1 MVTQDARSGSS
12 QVVCEKFL
20 WGGGGGGGGVL
31 LQIYV
36 WENCRATILHVE
48 KQSDFND
55 GDEMNECNEG
65 ILDYGEDGVT
75 CNCDGRPEV
84 ILESASNTLLSA
96 RNLVEQQQLSNQNRK
111 WKSAAAAAQTFVDN
125 KP

>member
-20 WGGGGGGGGVL
+20 WGGDL

-48 KQSDFND
+48 KQIDFDD

-111 WKSAAAAAQTFVDN
+111 WKSAAAAAQTFADN

>member
-1 MVTQDARSGSS
+1 MPDLEVAKLYVKS
-12 QVVCEKFL
+12 FY
-20 WGGGGGGGGVL
+20 GGGGGGDL

>member
-1 MVTQDARSGSS
+1 MPDLEVFELYVKR
-12 QVVCEKFL
+12 FY
-20 WGGGGGGGGVL
+20 GGDL

-36 WENCRATILHVE
+36 WENCRATRLHVE

-65 ILDYGEDGVT
+65 IHDYGENGVT

-84 ILESASNTLLSA
+84 ILESASNTLLSL

-111 WKSAAAAAQTFVDN
+111 WKNAAAAAQTFVDN